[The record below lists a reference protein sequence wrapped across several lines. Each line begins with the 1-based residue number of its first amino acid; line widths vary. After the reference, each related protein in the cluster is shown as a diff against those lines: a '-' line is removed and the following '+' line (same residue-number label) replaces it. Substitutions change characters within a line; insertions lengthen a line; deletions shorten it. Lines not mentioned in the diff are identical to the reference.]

1 VQAAHS
7 CEVST
12 LTPACSHDVTA
23 AAGATG
29 GFAGGEAGLKQY
41 VETGELKLRDPN
53 QPTPK
58 QTSPVAVAGLLVAA
72 GAGGGL
78 LLTELTDLGE
88 NAIKGKLLEVRN
100 SNKSF
105 LGRPCT
111 LNLCGRCGHCVW
123 VKKLADIIPSMF
135 PVHTVK
141 VCCLLDHVHFPCLVL
156 RHCC

>member
-1 VQAAHS
+1 LPAAHS
-7 CEVST
+7 CDDIQVNTTDSCLLSCCARSLFHPT
-12 LTPACSHDVTA
+12 
-23 AAGATG
+23 AGATG

-88 NAIKGKLLEVRN
+88 NAIKGRLLEVRVEG
-100 SNKSF
+100 
-105 LGRPCT
+105 GREKG
-111 LNLCGRCGHCVW
+111 LKR
-123 VKKLADIIPSMF
+123 A
-135 PVHTVK
+135 
-141 VCCLLDHVHFPCLVL
+141 
-156 RHCC
+156 